1 MNERL
6 RLDGKV
12 AIITGGGGGIGRA
25 IALSLAEA
33 GADVVVA
40 DIVPAR
46 CEETSECVSAMGRT
60 AIPYP
65 IDMMDADAVEALVA
79 DTDTQFGRVDILVN
93 NAGGVTGRPFL
104 EQSRRSWSRHIALN
118 LVSMLTS
125 TQAAARIMAR
135 EGRGGSIINVS
146 SIEGTRAAP
155 NFSVYAACKAGMISF
170 TRTMAVELAE
180 HGIRV
185 NCISPDHTVT
195 PGTRGDHGGPVN
207 PDVWRE
213 QSDAEKAAMREL
225 IPLGREGVGSECGDA
240 ALFLSSEMA
249 SYITGITLPIDGGT
263 WASSG
268 WVRNREGGWTLN
280 QGLHIGPRSG
290 LG

>member
-25 IALSLAEA
+25 IVLSLAEA

-170 TRTMAVELAE
+170 TRTMAVELADMASE
-180 HGIRV
+180 STA
-185 NCISPDHTVT
+185 SPRTT
-195 PGTRGDHGGPVN
+195 PSPPARAAITADRSIPTSGVS
-207 PDVWRE
+207 
-213 QSDAEKAAMREL
+213 QAMRK
-225 IPLGREGVGSECGDA
+225 RQRCV
-240 ALFLSSEMA
+240 SS
-249 SYITGITLPIDGGT
+249 S
-263 WASSG
+263 
-268 WVRNREGGWTLN
+268 R
-280 QGLHIGPRSG
+280 
-290 LG
+290 